1 MIHPLFRLI
10 ASEPQML
17 ADHVEAYSEL
27 VGEEMGNAI
36 TQWKRTVVAAALLGV
51 LGLVT
56 LALAGVAVMLW
67 AVTPPENLHAPWALV
82 IVPLAPALVAAGFWF
97 SAKAAGDKN
106 QGFAAIKA
114 QIAADAAMLRSVSEP

>member
-10 ASEPQML
+10 ASEPQMV

-36 TQWKRTVVAAALLGV
+36 THWKKTAIAAALLGV
-51 LGLVT
+51 LGLTT
-56 LALAGVAVMLW
+56 LVFAGVAIMLW
-67 AVTPPENLHAPWALV
+67 AVTPPDNLHAPWALI
-82 IVPLAPALVAAGFWF
+82 IVPLAPALAACGFWF
-97 SAKAAGDKN
+97 SAKSVDKG

-114 QIAADAAMLRSVSEP
+114 QLAADAAMLRSVSER